1 MNPCDTRATLPGK
14 VRMSR
19 EITPLN
25 DRRTIFGWC
34 VYDWAN
40 SAYATT
46 VLAGLLPAY
55 FVEAVVGPDGVMIGG
70 QHFRA
75 TTLWALSVAAAAIV
89 VFLTAPVLGAVAD
102 FTAARKRFLLM
113 FAYLG
118 SLFTTLLYF
127 CGSGDVGRTLAFF
140 VLGQVGFVGANVFYD
155 AFLPQI
161 ATADRMDRVSGWGY
175 AAGYVG
181 GGVQF
186 ALALLLIL
194 FHETLGIDQALAARI
209 GLAMAGLW
217 WAGFTIITA
226 LTLRE
231 APATQPLPER
241 YRNWPRTAAVAATGF
256 RRTLDTARRV
266 RHYRPLVLF
275 LVAFMLYNDGIQTVI
290 AMATIFGKEELR
302 LSTADLMLTLLV
314 IQGVAMVGALVFGRL
329 AGWIGTKRAVMV
341 SLVLWSGVVIY
352 AYFVTSR
359 FEYFALGGVVGIVL
373 GGSQA
378 LSRSLY
384 GSMVPPEASA
394 EFFGFYTVF
403 SKFSA
408 IGGPLAMAAI
418 IHRTGSLRLSIVSV
432 VVFFV
437 LGLVLLAFVN
447 EQKARQMRTVDAHA
461 E

>member
-1 MNPCDTRATLPGK
+1 MCSEAAP
-14 VRMSR
+14 
-19 EITPLN
+19 IN
-25 DRRTIFGWC
+25 DRRTLFGWC
-34 VYDWAN
+34 VYDWAD

-55 FVEAVVGPDGVMIGG
+55 FAKVVVGPDGVFIVG

-75 TTLWALSVAAAAIV
+75 STLWALAVAAAAIV

-102 FTAARKRFLLM
+102 FTAAKKRFLLM

-118 SLFTTLLYF
+118 SLFTTLLSF
-127 CGSGDVGRTLAFF
+127 CGSGDVGLTLAFF
-140 VLGQVGFVGANVFYD
+140 VLAQVGFVGASVFYD

-161 ATADRMDRVSGWGY
+161 AGPDRMDRVSGWGY

-186 ALALLLIL
+186 SLALLLIL
-194 FHETLGIDQALAARI
+194 FHEKLGIEEGLAARL

-231 APATQPLPER
+231 APPTQSLPDR
-241 YRNWPRTAAVAATGF
+241 YRNWPRTAAVAATGL
-256 RRTLDTARRV
+256 RRTLETVRRV
-266 RHYRPLVLF
+266 RQYRPLVLF

-290 AMATIFGKEELR
+290 AMATIFGREELK
-302 LSTADLMLTLLV
+302 LSTGDLMLTLLV
-314 IQGVAMVGALVFGRL
+314 IQGVAMAGALAFGRL
-329 AGWIGTKRAVMV
+329 AGWIGAKRAVMV
-341 SLVLWSGVVIY
+341 ALVLWSGVVIY
-352 AYFVTSR
+352 AYFITTR
-359 FEYFALGGVVGIVL
+359 IEYFALGGVVGIVL

-384 GSMVPPEASA
+384 GSMIPPEGSA

-408 IGGPLAMAAI
+408 IWGPLAMATI
-418 IHRTGSLRLSIVSV
+418 NHLTGSLRLSIVSV

-437 LGLVLLAFVN
+437 FGLILLAFVD
-447 EQKARQMRTVDAHA
+447 EQKARQMRTVAAHA
-461 E
+461 D

>member
-1 MNPCDTRATLPGK
+1 
-14 VRMSR
+14 MSR
-19 EITPLN
+19 EITRLN

-34 VYDWAN
+34 VYDWAD

-46 VLAGLLPAY
+46 VLAGLLPVY
-55 FVEAVVGPDGVMIGG
+55 FADAVVGPDGVFLAG

-75 TTLWALSVAAAAIV
+75 STLWALAVAAAAIV

-102 FTAARKRFLLM
+102 FTAAKKRFLLT

-118 SLFTTLLYF
+118 SLFTTSLFF
-127 CGSGDVGRTLAFF
+127 CGSGDVGRTLVFF
-140 VLGQVGFVGANVFYD
+140 VVAQVGFVGASVFYD

-161 ATADRMDRVSGWGY
+161 TTADRMDRVSGWGY

-181 GGVQF
+181 GGAQF
-186 ALALLLIL
+186 FLALLLIL
-194 FHETLGIDQALAARI
+194 FHESLGITEALAARL
-209 GLAMAGLW
+209 GLGMAGLW

-231 APATQPLPER
+231 ARPTQSLPRR
-241 YRNWPRTAAVAATGF
+241 YQDWPRVAAVTATGL
-256 RRTLDTARRV
+256 RRTLDTIRRV
-266 RHYRPLVLF
+266 RQYRPLVLF

-290 AMATIFGKEELR
+290 TMATIFGKEELR
-302 LSTADLMLTLLV
+302 LSTADLMLTLLL
-314 IQGVAMVGALVFGRL
+314 IQGVAMVGALGFSRL
-329 AGWIGTKRAVMV
+329 AEWIGAKRAVMV
-341 SLVLWSGVVIY
+341 SLVLWSGVVIH
-352 AYFVTSR
+352 AYFITTR
-359 FEYFALGGVVGIVL
+359 LEYFVLGGVVGIVL

-384 GSMVPPEASA
+384 GSMIPPESSA

-408 IGGPLAMAAI
+408 IWGPLAFALI
-418 IHRTGSLRLSIVSV
+418 GHLTNSIRASILSV

-437 LGLVLLAFVN
+437 AGLLLLAFVN
-447 EQKARQMRTVDAHA
+447 EQKARQMRNPAAGAH
-461 E
+461 

>member
-1 MNPCDTRATLPGK
+1 MAN
-14 VRMSR
+14 
-19 EITPLN
+19 EITPMN
-25 DRRTIFGWC
+25 DRRTLFGWC
-34 VYDWAN
+34 AYDWAN

-55 FVEAVVGPDGVMIGG
+55 FAEAVVGPDGVMIGG

-302 LSTADLMLTLLV
+302 LSTSDLMLTLLV

>member
-1 MNPCDTRATLPGK
+1 
-14 VRMSR
+14 MSI

-25 DRRTIFGWC
+25 NRRTIFGWC
-34 VYDWAN
+34 VYDWAD

-55 FVEAVVGPDGVMIGG
+55 FAEAVVGPDGVFIAG

-75 TTLWALSVAAAAIV
+75 STLWALAVAAAAIV
-89 VFLTAPVLGAVAD
+89 VFVTAPVLGAVAD
-102 FTAARKRFLLM
+102 FTAAKKRFLLT

-127 CGSGDVGRTLAFF
+127 CGSGDVGLTLAFF
-140 VLGQVGFVGANVFYD
+140 VLAQVGFVGANVFYD

-161 ATADRMDRVSGWGY
+161 TTADRMDRVSGWGY

-194 FHETLGIDQALAARI
+194 FHEKLGIEQALAARL
-209 GLAMAGLW
+209 GLAMTGLW

-231 APATQPLPER
+231 APPPQALPNR
-241 YRNWPRTAAVAATGF
+241 YRSWPRAAAVAATGL
-256 RRTLDTARRV
+256 RRTLDTLRRV
-266 RHYRPLVLF
+266 RQYRQLVLF

-290 AMATIFGKEELR
+290 AMATIFGKEELK
-302 LSTADLMLTLLV
+302 LSTSDLMITLLV
-314 IQGVAMVGALVFGRL
+314 IQGVAMVGALAFGRL
-329 AGWIGTKRAVMV
+329 AGWIGSKRAVMV

-352 AYFVTSR
+352 AYFITTR
-359 FEYFALGGVVGIVL
+359 IEYFALGGVVGIVL

-384 GSMVPPEASA
+384 GSMIPPEASA

-408 IGGPLAMAAI
+408 IWGPLAMAVI
-418 IHRTGSLRLSIVSV
+418 NHLTGSLRLSIVSV

-437 LGLVLLAFVN
+437 LGVILLAFVN
-447 EQKARQMRTVDAHA
+447 EQKARRMRTVDAHA
-461 E
+461 D